1 MKPDP
6 TEPHS
11 VESPHPDLAAL
22 LTCWHGDE
30 ALDGEAASRWLERL
44 RADELL
50 RRQFAEEIHLAG
62 LTRTVQA
69 GEPRWLRI
77 EERLGSGADGRDG
90 TFGTAGG
97 IDALEDLVMRGLV
110 ERPSGRILRGTK
122 TPAWLAAAAGLALG
136 MFFTSVVFAYVVPA
150 MERHWTLLE
159 TDFENLAAPDPIG
172 VPRSTGNWA
181 GDFAEITGTQ
191 HGVTPRSGGKMWRF
205 LRADNEGGTKS
216 PVSYVGEAIHV
227 IDLKP
232 LRSAGIPAGS
242 QIEISAWFAQG
253 QVDAAAR
260 YHWNIKAAA
269 FEGDVAEAPERW
281 ARWNVSSTILAQRDV
296 AAGTPGEWQ
305 RVGVTMLFP
314 DNGDYLVFECAV
326 VQRQPVITAGVAEF
340 PAHYVD
346 DVRVRVIPPVREVN
360 ESE

>member
-1 MKPDP
+1 MNPDP
-6 TEPHS
+6 TESDSP
-11 VESPHPDLAAL
+11 EPPHPDLAAL
-22 LTCWHGDE
+22 LACWHGE
-30 ALDGEAASRWLERL
+30 NALDAGGASRWLEKL
-44 RADELL
+44 RADAWL
-50 RRQFAEEIHLAG
+50 RRQFADEIQFAG

-77 EERLGSGADGRDG
+77 EERLGERAFVDPD
-90 TFGTAGG
+90 G
-97 IDALEDLVMRGLV
+97 IDALEDLVMRGLAGA
-110 ERPSGRILRGTK
+110 RPSPRVLRVSK
-122 TPAWLAAAAGLALG
+122 TPAWLSAAAGLVLG

-150 MERHWTLLE
+150 MERQWSVLE
-159 TDFENLAAPDPIG
+159 TDFETLASPDPIG
-172 VPRSTGNWA
+172 VPRSTGKWA

-191 HGVTPRSGGKMWRF
+191 YEVTPRSGGKMWRF

-227 IDLKP
+227 IDLKS

-253 QVDAAAR
+253 RVDAAAR

-281 ARWNVSSTILAQRDV
+281 ARWNVSSTILAQREV
-296 AAGTPGEWQ
+296 AAEGRGGWQ

-314 DNGDYLVFECAV
+314 DNADYLVFECAV
-326 VQRQPVITAGVAEF
+326 VQRQPVITAGVAAF